1 VRGNPKDGVR
11 KTAEAS
17 MLTLYHGLASTCS
30 KKARLALFEKGVAF
44 ESRLVNLQAFEQH
57 SPEYLRLN
65 PNGVVPTLVHDGRP
79 VIESTVIV
87 GYIDD
92 VFADPPLTPRDP
104 FARAEMRLWLKW
116 SDEHAYKAV
125 YVPTW
130 DRLSRPVA
138 QKLSDEELARRL
150 AHVPTAERRARWE
163 ATARQGFG
171 PEEFEA
177 AYAGMTATFD
187 RMEASLA
194 DGRDWLAGDYS
205 LADVAIV
212 PFVERID
219 DLRPD
224 LLVSGKWPRVS
235 AWFGRYRER
244 PAFEAAFFFEGKD
257 ARISAIR
264 RALGIDP

>member
-1 VRGNPKDGVR
+1 
-11 KTAEAS
+11 

-44 ESRLVNLQAFEQH
+44 ESRLLNLHAFAQH
-57 SPEYLRLN
+57 TPEFLKLN
-65 PNGVVPTLVHDGRP
+65 PNGVVPTLVHDSRP
-79 VIESTVIV
+79 VIESTVII

-92 VFADPPLTPRDP
+92 VFSDPPLTPCDP

-163 ATARQGFG
+163 ATARQGFTQD
-171 PEEFEA
+171 EFNA
-177 AYAGMTATFD
+177 AYAEMTATFD
-187 RMEASLA
+187 RMESALK
-194 DGRDWLAGDYS
+194 DGRDWLAGEYS
-205 LADVAIV
+205 LGDIAIV

-224 LLVSGKWPRVS
+224 LLGSGKWRRVS
-235 AWFGRYRER
+235 AWFARYRAR

-264 RALGIDP
+264 KALGLDNP